1 MLDNETATTITR
13 PMTVFDPSRD
23 LAPSWYAPADVWA
36 SSLETVAPTIN
47 DKLREQSLAGE
58 TWTDTLQ
65 RMLPVLAM
73 TWQQREILQIQ
84 LERAKAGLP
93 PLPNSDFGAQVSV
106 GLDPTTRKYL
116 MVGALGLAGL
126 LAWRVFARR
135 S

>member
-23 LAPSWYAPADVWA
+23 LAPSWLAPADLWA

-47 DKLREQSLAGE
+47 QKLREQSLAGE

-65 RMLPVLAM
+65 RMLPILAM
-73 TWQQREILQIQ
+73 TYQQREILQIQ

-106 GLDPTTRKYL
+106 GIDPATRKWL
-116 MVGALGLAGL
+116 MIGALGLAGL